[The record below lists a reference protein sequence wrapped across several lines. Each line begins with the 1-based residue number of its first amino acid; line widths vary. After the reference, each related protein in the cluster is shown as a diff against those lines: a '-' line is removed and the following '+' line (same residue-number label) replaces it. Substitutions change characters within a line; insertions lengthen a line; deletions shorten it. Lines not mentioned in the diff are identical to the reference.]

1 MASIIMHDYGSA
13 DFDDETLA
21 IVEFVEKLTREPS
34 EMTEGDVQ
42 KLRQVELEDK
52 QILSVVLITS
62 MYAFMNRLADGLGV
76 EIEDHKG
83 DFVDSWLKNPQ
94 PGKSWLNHRDPAVA
108 D

>member
-13 DFDDETLA
+13 SFNDETLA
-21 IVEFVEKLTREPS
+21 IVVFVEKLTREPS
-34 EMTEGDVQ
+34 EMTEYDVQ
-42 KLRQVELEDK
+42 KLRQVGLEDK

-62 MYAFMNRLADGLGV
+62 MFAFMNRIADGLGV

-83 DFVDSWLKNPQ
+83 DFVDSWLKNPEG
-94 PGKSWLNHRDPAVA
+94 GKSWLNHRDPVVA

>member
-42 KLRQVELEDK
+42 KLRQVDLNDE
-52 QILSVVLITS
+52 QIHSVVMITS
-62 MYAFMNRLADGLGV
+62 MFAFMNRLADG
-76 EIEDHKG
+76 
-83 DFVDSWLKNPQ
+83 
-94 PGKSWLNHRDPAVA
+94 
-108 D
+108 

>member
-42 KLRQVELEDK
+42 KLRQVDLKDE

-62 MYAFMNRLADGLGV
+62 MFAFMNRLADGLGV

-83 DFVDSWLKNPQ
+83 DFVDSWLKNPEG
-94 PGKSWLNHRDPAVA
+94 GKSWLNHGDPVIA

>member
-1 MASIIMHDYGSA
+1 MASIVMHDYGSA
-13 DFDDETLA
+13 DFDDKTLA

-62 MYAFMNRLADGLGV
+62 MFAFMNRLADGLGV
-76 EIEDHKG
+76 DIEDHKG

-94 PGKSWLNHRDPAVA
+94 GGKSWLNHRDSVVA

>member
-1 MASIIMHDYGSA
+1 MASMIMHDYGSA

-52 QILSVVLITS
+52 QILSVVLIAS
-62 MYAFMNRLADGLGV
+62 MFAFMNRLADGLGV
-76 EIEDHKG
+76 EIEDQKG

-94 PGKSWLNHRDPAVA
+94 GGKSWLNHRDPVVA

>member
-52 QILSVVLITS
+52 QILSVVLIAS
-62 MYAFMNRLADGLGV
+62 MFAFMNRLADGLGV

-94 PGKSWLNHRDPAVA
+94 GGKSWLNHRDPLVA

>member
-21 IVEFVEKLTREPS
+21 IVEFVEKLTLEPS

-52 QILSVVLITS
+52 QILSVVLIAS
-62 MYAFMNRLADGLGV
+62 MFAFMNRLADGLGV
-76 EIEDHKG
+76 EIEDQKG

-94 PGKSWLNHRDPAVA
+94 GGKSWLNHRDPVVA

>member
-1 MASIIMHDYGSA
+1 MASIIMHDHDSA

-52 QILSVVLITS
+52 QILSVVLIAS
-62 MYAFMNRLADGLGV
+62 MFAFMNRLADGLGV
-76 EIEDHKG
+76 EIEDQKG

-94 PGKSWLNHRDPAVA
+94 GGKSWLNHRDPVVV

>member
-1 MASIIMHDYGSA
+1 MASIIMHDYSSA

-21 IVEFVEKLTREPS
+21 IVEFVEKLTREPF
-34 EMTEGDVQ
+34 EMTKGDVQ

-94 PGKSWLNHRDPAVA
+94 GGKSWLNHRDPLVA

>member
-52 QILSVVLITS
+52 QILSVVLIAS
-62 MYAFMNRLADGLGV
+62 MFAFMNRLADGLGV
-76 EIEDHKG
+76 EIEDQKG

-94 PGKSWLNHRDPAVA
+94 GGKSWLNHRDPLVA

>member
-1 MASIIMHDYGSA
+1 MASIIMHDYGSV

-21 IVEFVEKLTREPS
+21 IVEFVEKLTLEPS
-34 EMTEGDVQ
+34 EMIEDDVE
-42 KLRQVELEDK
+42 KLRQVDLKDE

-62 MYAFMNRLADGLGV
+62 MFAFMNRLADGLGV

-83 DFVDSWLKNPQ
+83 DFVDSWLKNPEG
-94 PGKSWLNHRDPAVA
+94 GKSWLNHGDPVIA

>member
-1 MASIIMHDYGSA
+1 MASIVMHDYGSA

-62 MYAFMNRLADGLGV
+62 MFAFMNRLADGLGV
-76 EIEDHKG
+76 DIEDHKG

-94 PGKSWLNHRDPAVA
+94 GGKSWLNHRDSVVA

>member
-34 EMTEGDVQ
+34 EMSEGDVH
-42 KLRQVELEDK
+42 KLRQVGLEDK

-62 MYAFMNRLADGLGV
+62 MFAFMNRLADGLGV

-94 PGKSWLNHRDPAVA
+94 GGKSWLNHRDPVVA